1 MSQSFKLF
9 SAAFVREG
17 ENEKDSVLKIQIEIS
32 KTKSKMKKTILMLA
46 VALFSTA
53 AMAQGERR
61 SGEDRAK
68 MRAEMV
74 KNQAERLAKDF
85 ELKDDAKT
93 AFVDLYT
100 QYQNELMAP
109 MGERQRGEN
118 AEERGERKKL
128 SEMSDEEITN
138 RIQGAFARQEKAIEA
153 MQKRLEV
160 QKKYYAEFGK
170 TLKPQQLMKIFGQ
183 QRPQQGGRD
192 AQRGQRDGGRGN
204 FGGGRGGFGG
214 PGGFGGGF

>member
-1 MSQSFKLF
+1 
-9 SAAFVREG
+9 
-17 ENEKDSVLKIQIEIS
+17 
-32 KTKSKMKKTILMLA
+32 MKKTILLLA

-61 SGEDRAK
+61 SNEDRAK

-74 KNQAERLAKDF
+74 KNQAEQLAKDF
-85 ELKDDAKT
+85 DLKDDAKT
-93 AFVDLYT
+93 AFVNLYT
-100 QYQNELMAP
+100 EYQNELMAP
-109 MGERQRGEN
+109 MAERQRGEN

-138 RIQGAFARQEKAIEA
+138 RIKGAFERQEKMIEG
-153 MQKRLEV
+153 MQKRLDV

-183 QRPQQGGRD
+183 QRPSQGQRD
-192 AQRGQRDGGRGN
+192 GQRGPRDGGRGN
-204 FGGGRGGFGG
+204 FGGVRGGFGGNGGFGG
-214 PGGFGGGF
+214 PGGF